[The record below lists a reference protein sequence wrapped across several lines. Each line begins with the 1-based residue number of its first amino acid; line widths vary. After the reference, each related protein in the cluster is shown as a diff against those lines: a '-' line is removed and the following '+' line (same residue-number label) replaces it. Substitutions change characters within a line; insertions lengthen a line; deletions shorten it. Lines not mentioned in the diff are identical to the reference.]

1 MNNNDKLEL
10 AFDLD
15 SMRFSMMRLKDLTV
29 QNASDLSSEWV
40 EEIIKLYDSTFTR
53 IENLEMMLEGNK
65 HNG

>member
-10 AFDLD
+10 ALDLD

-40 EEIIKLYDSTFTR
+40 EEITKLYDSTLTR